1 MGKSKL
7 RDSKVCQNC
16 GASVDV
22 RYCSTC
28 GQENIATRKSFHY
41 LFTHFLEDL
50 THYDNGFWKALTFLL
65 YRPYELTHAY
75 LAGKRKFFV
84 APVKLFIFI
93 NFLTFLIFG
102 LLPKNEDVF
111 LNPSV
116 PNASNS
122 HKTETLKSS
131 SESKGIEELIK
142 KYNPE
147 LIEKYTLNEIQDKF
161 IENIKHY
168 FPKVL
173 FLYLPFFA
181 FVLWLF
187 HDKKRWWYFEH
198 GVYTLHFFSSILL
211 LLSLN
216 AMVTFVFDALNLS
229 ALSGLLAFLTFLY
242 VIYIFFHSHHLMYL
256 QSRWVS
262 HSKAVVILFINF
274 FIMIFLM
281 LSLFWFSFIML

>member
-1 MGKSKL
+1 MGKSNL
-7 RDSKVCQNC
+7 RDSKVCENC
-16 GASVDV
+16 GASVAV
-22 RYCSTC
+22 RFCSTC
-28 GQENIATRKSFHY
+28 GQENKPTKQSFHY

-50 THYDNGFWKALTFLL
+50 THYDNGFWKSLKFLL
-65 YRPYELTHAY
+65 YKPFELTHTY
-75 LAGKRKFFV
+75 LKGKRKMFV
-84 APVKLFIFI
+84 PPVKLFIFI

-102 LLPKNEDVF
+102 LLPSDSPEKVRIGVIDTDNEKKIE
-111 LNPSV
+111 
-116 PNASNS
+116 NAN
-122 HKTETLKSS
+122 T
-131 SESKGIEELIK
+131 SKLEGVSELIVE
-142 KYNPE
+142 YNPE
-147 LIEKYTLNEIQDKF
+147 LLKKYTIHEIGEKF
-161 IENIKHY
+161 IENVKHY

-187 HDKKRWWYFEH
+187 HNKKKWWYFEH

-211 LLSLN
+211 LLSIN
-216 AMVTFVFDALNLS
+216 AIVTFVFDELNLS
-229 ALSGLLAFLTFLY
+229 ILSGLFAFLTFLY
-242 VIYIFFHSHHLMYL
+242 IVYVFFHSHHLMYL